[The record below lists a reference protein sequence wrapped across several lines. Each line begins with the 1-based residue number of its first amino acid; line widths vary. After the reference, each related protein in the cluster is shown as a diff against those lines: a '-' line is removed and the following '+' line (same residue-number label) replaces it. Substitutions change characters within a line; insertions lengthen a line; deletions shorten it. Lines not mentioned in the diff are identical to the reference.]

1 MTPINLEN
9 QCCVRVRTPFSVKCT
24 VTNMIVKLH
33 IIINVDL
40 NVDSYLYDDNS
51 RIGLSTWI
59 LLLVAVFF

>member
-1 MTPINLEN
+1 MTPIDLVS
-9 QCCVRVRTPFSVKCT
+9 QDFFFLMKCI

-33 IIINVDL
+33 VIIKVDL

-51 RIGLSTWI
+51 RIGLSTWS

>member
-1 MTPINLEN
+1 MTPIDLVS
-9 QCCVRVRTPFSVKCT
+9 QDLFFFVKCI

-33 IIINVDL
+33 VIINVDL

-51 RIGLSTWI
+51 RIGLSTWS

>member
-1 MTPINLEN
+1 MTPIDLVS
-9 QCCVRVRTPFSVKCT
+9 QDLFFLMKCI

-33 IIINVDL
+33 VIINVDL

-51 RIGLSTWI
+51 RIGLSTWS

>member
-1 MTPINLEN
+1 MTPIDLVC
-9 QCCVRVRTPFSVKCT
+9 QDLFFLIKCI

-33 IIINVDL
+33 VIIKVDL

-51 RIGLSTWI
+51 RIGLSTWS